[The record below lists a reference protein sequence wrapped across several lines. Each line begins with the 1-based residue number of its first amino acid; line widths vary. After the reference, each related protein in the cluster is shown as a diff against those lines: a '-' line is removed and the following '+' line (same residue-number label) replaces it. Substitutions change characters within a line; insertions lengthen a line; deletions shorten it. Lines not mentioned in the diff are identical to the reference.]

1 MKSQVEEI
9 RWSWDHPVIQ
19 DLLLKYYRDY
29 LFSTPE
35 RADELVQKVLTIS
48 SVKPPAAILDIGC
61 GLGYHAASFASRGF
75 DVVAFDPG
83 DRYID
88 LARRHASKLGLKV
101 DIRQMDCG
109 NLKEYRRFDLAWA
122 GAYCPG
128 QLKPSELVD
137 DFRRIFNAL
146 IPGRWFMATVAGKAR
161 LPFSEKVR
169 NWEEKEDCFVLEEEW
184 TDEIFCYENSWFVY
198 PDDRRIVKIIE
209 VDRIYD
215 VQKIEPLLKES
226 GFVNIET
233 YCDLFTRKPPSTG
246 QHFAFRCMRP
256 EA

>member
-1 MKSQVEEI
+1 MKSRVEEI
-9 RWSWDHPVIQ
+9 QWSWDHPVIQ

-35 RADELVQKVLTIS
+35 QADELVQQVLTIS

-75 DVVAFDPG
+75 DVLAFDPG
-83 DRYID
+83 DRYI
-88 LARRHASKLGLKV
+88 
-101 DIRQMDCG
+101 
-109 NLKEYRRFDLAWA
+109 DLAWA

-137 DFRRIFNAL
+137 DFRRIYDAL
-146 IPGRWFMATVAGKAR
+146 IPGRWFIATVAGKAR
-161 LPFSEKVR
+161 LPFSEKVQ

-184 TDEIFCYENSWFVY
+184 TDGIFCYEDSWFVY
-198 PDDRRIVKIIE
+198 PDDGRIVKIIE

-215 VQKIEPLLKES
+215 VQKIEPLLKEA

-233 YCDLFTRKPPSTG
+233 YCDLFTRKPPTIG
-246 QHFAFRCMRP
+246 QHFAFWCRRP